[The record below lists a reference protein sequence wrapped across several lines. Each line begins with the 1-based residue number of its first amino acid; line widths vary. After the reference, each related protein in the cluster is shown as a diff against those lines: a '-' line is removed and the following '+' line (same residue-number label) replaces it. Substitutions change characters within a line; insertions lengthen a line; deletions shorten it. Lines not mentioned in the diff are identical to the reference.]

1 MGRLQDGRKQV
12 KVKGATYSH
21 RGAIRY
27 ALALGEIEYD
37 HAMFVFAYNVVCY

>member
-1 MGRLQDGRKQV
+1 MVRPQDGRKRV
-12 KVKGATYSH
+12 KVKGATYSCS
-21 RGAIRY
+21 GAIRY